1 MIKLWIKKNQRLNF
15 WSSNLPVKSSCPEVF
30 CEKSVLKNFVKLAG
44 KNLCR
49 TRWFSCQFCKVFKN
63 TFFIE
68 RLRWLLLPNLKAL
81 DLQRQWCKWISELLT
96 ILFISALLVLVGI
109 IVFIFGKHKFS
120 VFQLHLDGFFN
131 IWYSILFLKKKD
143 RNKAILGSVKF
154 LLRKTLS

>member
-1 MIKLWIKKNQRLNF
+1 MIIKPTRQKQLPGSVLWKKCSQKFRKIGREKPVSDTVVFLSILQSFQKHLFYWTPPVAASSKFKGSGFTEAVMQMNF
-15 WSSNLPVKSSCPEVF
+15 WI
-30 CEKSVLKNFVKLAG
+30 
-44 KNLCR
+44 
-49 TRWFSCQFCKVFKN
+49 TH
-63 TFFIE
+63 
-68 RLRWLLLPNLKAL
+68 
-81 DLQRQWCKWISELLT
+81 DLVIST
-96 ILFISALLVLVGI
+96 LLVLVGI

>member
-1 MIKLWIKKNQRLNF
+1 MAASSKFKGSGFTEAVMQMNF
-15 WSSNLPVKSSCPEVF
+15 WI
-30 CEKSVLKNFVKLAG
+30 
-44 KNLCR
+44 
-49 TRWFSCQFCKVFKN
+49 TH
-63 TFFIE
+63 
-68 RLRWLLLPNLKAL
+68 
-81 DLQRQWCKWISELLT
+81 DLVIST
-96 ILFISALLVLVGI
+96 LLVLVGI